1 MYLNGKA
8 PKSTNKIIGYFGG
21 FFLWNGGRKLM
32 KSRLITV
39 LVCSSLLAACDSSL
53 VTYKETPK
61 YELGKDN
68 SSSTATE
75 LITKVQDYL
84 GASEGQSTPNNTVSE
99 SESKRKEVVVKFI
112 VDSDT
117 IVYYD
122 EDLQKNVTGRMIG
135 INGPESTKEVQEY
148 GPEASDYLKNL
159 LTGQTIEIESDSNAD
174 VVDKYG
180 RTLIHVFLGG
190 KSIQALLLAE
200 GLVRVAYL
208 YGDYKYI
215 DLYKEAESIAKD
227 SGLNIWSIPGYV
239 DDKNGFNMDVVT
251 DDVKNT
257 ISSKV
262 DEAIEVIEIFK

>member
-1 MYLNGKA
+1 MGKPQNQPIKLLVILVA
-8 PKSTNKIIGYFGG
+8 
-21 FFLWNGGRKLM
+21 FFLWNGGMKIM
-32 KSRLITV
+32 KSRLLTV

-61 YELGKDN
+61 YELGKEN
-68 SSSTATE
+68 SGSSPAE

-84 GASEGQSTPNNTVSE
+84 GTNEGPSNSTSTNTVNE
-99 SESKRKEVVVKFI
+99 SESTRKEVVVKSV

-117 IVYYD
+117 IVYFD
-122 EDLQKNVTGRMIG
+122 PELQKEVTGRLIG
-135 INGPESTKEVQEY
+135 INGPESTKEVQTY
-148 GPEASDYLKNL
+148 GPEASEYLKNL
-159 LTGQTIEIESDSNAD
+159 LTGRTIEIETDPSAD
-174 VVDKYG
+174 QVDKYG
-180 RTLIHVFLGG
+180 RFLIHAFLGG

-215 DLYKEAESIAKD
+215 DLYKEAESIAKE

-239 DDKNGFNMDVVT
+239 DEKNGFNMDVVT

-257 ISSKV
+257 LSNTV
-262 DEAIEVIEIFK
+262 EDVIEVIEILK